1 MRTMYIMRGLPGSG
15 KSHIAHTLGGRVFST
30 DDFFTTDDGYDFEPT
45 QIGQAHLWNQQRV
58 ETAMMA
64 GVPTIVVDNTNIMY
78 WEMKPYIQYADKHG
92 YEIEWVEAQSEWAWN
107 AEECAKRNQ
116 HGVPLTV
123 IQNMLAKYQKLP
135 ERGAKE
141 AILTAKAPW
150 EGQV

>member
-1 MRTMYIMRGLPGSG
+1 
-15 KSHIAHTLGGRVFST
+15 
-30 DDFFTTDDGYDFEPT
+30 
-45 QIGQAHLWNQQRV
+45 
-58 ETAMMA
+58 
-64 GVPTIVVDNTNIMY
+64 
-78 WEMKPYIQYADKHG
+78 MKPYIQYADKHG

-123 IQNMLAKYQKLP
+123 ISNMLAKYQRLP

-150 EGQV
+150 EGQ

>member
-1 MRTMYIMRGLPGSG
+1 MYIMRGLPGSG
-15 KSHIAHTLGGRVFST
+15 KSHIAHTLGGQVFST
-30 DDFFTTDDGYDFEPT
+30 DDFFTTADGYDFEPS

-123 IQNMLAKYQKLP
+123 ISNMLAKYQRLP

-150 EGQV
+150 EGQ

>member
-15 KSHIAHTLGGRVFST
+15 KSHIAHTLGGQVFST
-30 DDFFTTDDGYDFEPT
+30 DDFFTTADGYDFEPS

-123 IQNMLAKYQKLP
+123 ISNMLAKFEKLP

-150 EGQV
+150 EGPA